1 MGLVRELISAES
13 GDGKQHKDLH
23 RCTYEIFNTAE
34 GTRLFQL
41 NSYGTEDRKHPEK
54 VSQTLQFNE
63 ESAKELINALRRAF
77 PALS

>member
-41 NSYGTEDRKHPEK
+41 NSYGQEA
-54 VSQTLQFNE
+54 S
-63 ESAKELINALRRAF
+63 
-77 PALS
+77 